1 MPSYERGTYEPS
13 DEVRVFDGREDDEE
27 DEEGSR
33 LPILIVMA
41 LLVLAAFGGVVWLAY
56 ERGVASGRTEPRV
69 ITAEQGPVRV
79 APPASANASDTP
91 YKGLKIYEQPAPS
104 DEEASEAA
112 TATNTPPPAAAKPA
126 PTMVAAKPP
135 ATAPSAMTAAPKP
148 EAAKPVAPKPVAMA
162 AATPPPAAAKPS
174 PAVAAKPAP
183 AVTAKPA
190 PTPMA
195 ANTAAPSAPP
205 PAAPKP
211 AAPTPAPETAKPAPA
226 GGYVLQI
233 GAYKSQGEADA
244 SWKTFAA
251 KHAALLG
258 GFSPDIKQVDLGEK
272 GTWYRLRIGSFADKD
287 AANGLCDKLK
297 ADGGNCFLAK

>member
-69 ITAEQGPVRV
+69 ITAEQGPVKV
-79 APPASANASDTP
+79 APPASANAAEAP

-104 DEEASEAA
+104 DEESGEAA
-112 TATNTPPPAAAKPA
+112 TAASPPPAAAKPA
-126 PTMVAAKPP
+126 PVVAAAAPP
-135 ATAPSAMTAAPKP
+135 AAAPSAMIAAPKP
-148 EAAKPVAPKPVAMA
+148 AAPKPAVEKPAAKPVAMA
-162 AATPPPAAAKPS
+162 AASPPPAMAAP
-174 PAVAAKPAP
+174 KPAP
-183 AVTAKPA
+183 VVAKPA
-190 PTPMA
+190 PTVA
-195 ANTAAPSAPP
+195 AVTNNATTSAPP
-205 PAAPKP
+205 TVAAKPTPAP
-211 AAPTPAPETAKPAPA
+211 PAPETAKPAAA

-251 KHAALLG
+251 KHAALLA
-258 GFSPDIKQVDLGEK
+258 GFTSDVKQVDLGEK

-287 AANGLCDKLK
+287 AASALCDKLK